1 LDETAIAACMAYVDL
16 NPIRAGL
23 AESLET
29 SDFTSVQ
36 ERIADRQS
44 AIEVSTAD
52 AQDIR
57 IEHGN
62 HAGWLSPLAL
72 EPARKKVREKS
83 NGRRA
88 SNQGCLPM
96 TLDDY
101 LKLLDWTAR
110 QVRREKSKGGHTPAE
125 SPPILKRLGCDASMW
140 LDLVQHFRQRFRNEA
155 GLPSSR
161 RSFRD
166 GLRQARQSSSL
177 SL

>member
-1 LDETAIAACMAYVDL
+1 
-16 NPIRAGL
+16 
-23 AESLET
+23 
-29 SDFTSVQ
+29 
-36 ERIADRQS
+36 
-44 AIEVSTAD
+44 
-52 AQDIR
+52 
-57 IEHGN
+57 
-62 HAGWLSPLAL
+62 
-72 EPARKKVREKS
+72 
-83 NGRRA
+83 
-88 SNQGCLPM
+88 M
-96 TLDDY
+96 TLGDY
-101 LKLLDWTAR
+101 LKVLDWTAR